1 MQYVFVL
8 FNLLSFP
15 LYWFTKLESSQGT
28 NWILFLY
35 SQSSF
40 NIEDPYAIL
49 LKLTVKKK
57 KNTNLLSCEVSHIQD
72 FANYTFKETF
82 DTFILPIVTLNQKW
96 GNDLIEF
103 RFYIMVNFLKYGIL
117 YFQIMTTW
125 SIHLSIH
132 EVSY

>member
-1 MQYVFVL
+1 MYSSISNL
-8 FNLLSFP
+8 FLCIGLL
-15 LYWFTKLESSQGT
+15 KLESSQVP

-40 NIEDPYAIL
+40 NIEDSYAML
-49 LKLTVKKK
+49 PKPTVKKK
-57 KNTNLLSCEVSHIQD
+57 KNKNTTNILFCEVSHIQD
-72 FANYTFKETF
+72 FSNYTFKETF
-82 DTFILPIVTLNQKW
+82 DMFILPIVTLNQKW
-96 GNDLIEF
+96 RNDLIEF

-132 EVSY
+132 EVFC

>member
-1 MQYVFVL
+1 MPSYL
-8 FNLLSFP
+8 NLQL
-15 LYWFTKLESSQGT
+15 
-28 NWILFLY
+28 
-35 SQSSF
+35 
-40 NIEDPYAIL
+40 
-49 LKLTVKKK
+49 KKK

>member
-1 MQYVFVL
+1 M
-8 FNLLSFP
+8 
-15 LYWFTKLESSQGT
+15 
-28 NWILFLY
+28 
-35 SQSSF
+35 
-40 NIEDPYAIL
+40 
-49 LKLTVKKK
+49 
-57 KNTNLLSCEVSHIQD
+57 SCEVSHIQD

-82 DTFILPIVTLNQKW
+82 DMFILPIVMLNQKW

-103 RFYIMVNFLKYGIL
+103 RFYFMVNFLKYDIL

>member
-1 MQYVFVL
+1 MCLYSSISYL
-8 FNLLSFP
+8 FLYIGLL
-15 LYWFTKLESSQGT
+15 KLESSQGP

-49 LKLTVKKK
+49 FKLTVKKK
-57 KNTNLLSCEVSHIQD
+57 KNHTNLLSCEVSHIQD

-82 DTFILPIVTLNQKW
+82 DMFILPIVMLNQKW
-96 GNDLIEF
+96 GNDLIKF
-103 RFYIMVNFLKYGIL
+103 RFYITVNFLKYGIL